1 MQTAAAA
8 MFVVAAF
15 SPAQALVIGTADSAN
30 GMPFGNNAGGYY
42 YQQVYS
48 AASFG
53 SGINISELTFYNS
66 QSPGGTP
73 RAGTFQ
79 IYLSTTNAAIGT
91 FDTNNSVPWLD
102 GSFTQV
108 FNGTIPSLANGRL
121 DLVLSTAFNYNP
133 ASGNLLLTVREF
145 SLSNGSTLFLDVDR
159 NVGVTNSRFS
169 AYPYDWNQGLVTGFN
184 DVAVAAP
191 DPTPI
196 PAVGAGLPLVIGAG
210 ALIRRWRRRKAA

>member
-1 MQTAAAA
+1 
-8 MFVVAAF
+8 
-15 SPAQALVIGTADSAN
+15 
-30 GMPFGNNAGGYY
+30 MPFGNNVGGYY

-184 DVAVAAP
+184 DVAAP
-191 DPTPI
+191 APGETPV
-196 PAVGAGLPLVIGAG
+196 PAVGAGLPLVIGA
-210 ALIRRWRRRKAA
+210 AAMFRRWRRRKAA